1 MRTKTK
7 KDVEL
12 QDLKEE
18 PGHGNLTDSDLEELF
33 FEEAAPKPGG
43 AVNLPTI
50 AGVGLIGMVFLYIL
64 QQVGFLPGNG
74 LQEAFIVFP
83 LVGILLVLLFGL
95 IPRKQ
100 KVRRKR
106 KVRATKKKRERKQK
120 KKKERST
127 NENTKATTPP
137 QSLTSKWNLPAKSRD
152 KWLAGV
158 CAGLASHINVDVTV
172 LRLIFILSTVFTAG
186 SIPPIVYLVLA
197 ILMRPP
203 DDAEK
208 PDTGSQK

>member
-7 KDVEL
+7 KDVEV

-18 PGHGNLTDSDLEELF
+18 PGNENLTDSDLEEFF
-33 FEEAAPKPGG
+33 FEEAAPNPGG

-64 QQVGFLPGNG
+64 QQVGLLPGSG

-95 IPRKQ
+95 IPRK
-100 KVRRKR
+100 R
-106 KVRATKKKRERKQK
+106 KVRAAKKTRESRRKKRERKQK
-120 KKKERST
+120 EKKEHNT
-127 NENTKATTPP
+127 NENAEATTPP
-137 QSLTSKWNLPAKSRD
+137 QSLASKWKLPAKSRD
-152 KWLAGV
+152 KCFAGV
-158 CAGLASHINVDVTV
+158 CAGLAPHINVDVTV
-172 LRLIFILSTVFTAG
+172 LRLLFILGTLFTG
-186 SIPPIVYLVLA
+186 GTIPPIVYLVLA

-208 PDTGSQK
+208 LDTRS